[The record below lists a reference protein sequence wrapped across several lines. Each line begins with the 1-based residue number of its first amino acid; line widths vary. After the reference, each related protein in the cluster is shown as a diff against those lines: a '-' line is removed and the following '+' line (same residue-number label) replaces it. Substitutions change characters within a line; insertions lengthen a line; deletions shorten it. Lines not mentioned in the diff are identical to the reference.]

1 VPKRSRSGSADDEG
15 PTYLAKPFAEV
26 AGVLDVQIAKGRDLF
41 AQFDVMV
48 FPQPGHLNDLSAK
61 YRSWHNYNATYL
73 ERAFTTKELHD
84 DFEGGV
90 AFAIVSGRETA
101 LDRLRDLANDLQ
113 RDINHLAALR
123 DRLTLYE
130 PPEPPPYTVAPAP
143 TPTKHPLP
151 PIHVTFQGQ
160 VGQVNLADVIKHADA
175 RIEQVDQRGEA
186 GMAEGL
192 KQLADAIKAAS
203 EAAED
208 QREDALDAVAVL
220 AEVGVQPVEERGK
233 LRGRVRG
240 AIAVIKDLAEVAPT
254 VKKALDA
261 WGPTIMEH
269 LPHLPS

>member
-1 VPKRSRSGSADDEG
+1 VPKRNRSGSVDDG
-15 PTYLAKPFAEV
+15 RPTYLAKPLAEV
-26 AGVLDVQIAKGRDLF
+26 AGVLDDQIAKGRELLG
-41 AQFDVMV
+41 QFDIHV
-48 FPQPGHLNDLSAK
+48 FPQPAHLEDLSAR
-61 YRSWHNYNATYL
+61 YWSWHNYNATYL

-84 DFEGGV
+84 NFEGVFFGV
-90 AFAIVSGRETA
+90 GGGRETD
-101 LDRLRDLANDLQ
+101 LDRLRERAHDLQ
-113 RDINHLAALR
+113 RDINHLAGLR
-123 DRLTLYE
+123 DRLPLYE
-130 PPEPPPYTVAPAP
+130 PPEQPAHTVVPAIP
-143 TPTKHPLP
+143 ARRPVP

-203 EAAED
+203 DAAED

-220 AEVGVQPVEERGK
+220 AEVGAQPVGDRGK

-240 AIAVIKDLAEVAPT
+240 AIAVIKDLAEAAPT